1 MRKVI
6 GYLQKQTTFRTCF
19 KATLAAGNM
28 LVIFLVVC
36 RFYYLEKF
44 HQNLSQNRVKRYVF
58 DKKTF
63 IFVKYTISI

>member
-1 MRKVI
+1 M
-6 GYLQKQTTFRTCF
+6 CF
-19 KATLAAGNM
+19 KATLAAGNI
-28 LVIFLVVC
+28 LVIFLVVGKMLC
-36 RFYYLEKF
+36 RFYYFEKF